1 MHGKING
8 EKYVCFEEAFIMN
21 IGDIGS
27 KVFHKLF
34 GRENQ
39 RQPAPPLEAGDSPA
53 QPTDAA
59 LISTKVIKDGYAQ
72 NKGVIDSSSET
83 REVPSEKHK
92 GGEKTVKKEVSLKSG
107 VTITEDT
114 KTHTVTIA
122 KNDGSGNPQT
132 LAVFDDATLTLPSQS
147 AFQSPLT
154 IENAALKETI
164 TSDGRIEF
172 EDKKHG
178 VWEEQ
183 WRGAGHWDEWKS
195 DRYVVTPDGKV
206 SGAQYDFKI
215 PYQKKDFLV
224 SLSDPFNMNFV
235 DGKELPDGSIT
246 AERGPENVAFK
257 PFVTR
262 SYVIS

>member
-1 MHGKING
+1 
-8 EKYVCFEEAFIMN
+8 MN

-34 GRENQ
+34 GAESQ
-39 RQPAPPLEAGDSPA
+39 KPAPTLPEEEAGATSLPA
-53 QPTDAA
+53 DAA
-59 LISTKVIKDGYAQ
+59 EISTKVVKESFAQ
-72 NKGVIDSSSET
+72 DKGIIDNSSET
-83 REVPSEKHK
+83 KETTRGKHK
-92 GGEKTVKKEVSLKSG
+92 GEEKTVKKEVTLKSG

-114 KTHTVTIA
+114 KAHTVTIA

-132 LAVFDDATLTLPSQS
+132 LAVFDEASLTLPSKSQ
-147 AFQSPLT
+147 FNRPFT
-154 IENAALKETI
+154 IESGTLKETI

-183 WRGAGHWDEWKS
+183 WRGGGHWDEWKS

-224 SLSDPFNMNFV
+224 SLNDPFNMNFV

-246 AERGPENVAFK
+246 AERGPENIVVK
-257 PFVTR
+257 PFITR
-262 SYVIS
+262 AFVNS